1 MTKSTTL
8 TAWDY
13 ELAAINDA
21 KNKER
26 REHEERY
33 SQVAEALE
41 KLGIDPRELRD
52 YLAGLD

>member
-1 MTKSTTL
+1 MTTFTK
-8 TAWDY
+8 WDY
-13 ELAAINDA
+13 ELAAMKDA

-33 SQVAEALE
+33 VQIAEALE